1 MFDLGHYTDL
11 LRVVYWLRTSSIKS
25 LDKAD
30 IMQSLEQQDVLQRLA
45 ESAAR
50 LSYNAHW
57 QPTQCGDSQMRIARD
72 GRWYHQ
78 GGEIRRAALVQL
90 FSRLLRRE
98 GEQYFL
104 VTPVEKLSIAVDDA
118 PFVSIDVAVQGE
130 GRQQQVYV
138 TTNLQDTV
146 LVCAQHP
153 LWVELDP
160 LTQEPSPYVSIGDN
174 LAVLLQRSDFYQLVN
189 CAEEAVVDGQRA
201 LGVWSQGEFYSL
213 GAL

>member
-1 MFDLGHYTDL
+1 
-11 LRVVYWLRTSSIKS
+11 
-25 LDKAD
+25 
-30 IMQSLEQQDVLQRLA
+30 
-45 ESAAR
+45 
-50 LSYNAHW
+50 
-57 QPTQCGDSQMRIARD
+57 MRIARD

-153 LWVELDP
+153 LWVELDS
-160 LTQEPSPYVSIGDN
+160 LTQEPLLYV
-174 LAVLLQRSDFYQLVN
+174 
-189 CAEEAVVDGQRA
+189 
-201 LGVWSQGEFYSL
+201 
-213 GAL
+213 